1 MKVLKQ
7 LWIGFWLVNLSFLC
21 SCTYTQYK
29 PDERTPLGIKV
40 VSSGIWVDHN
50 LIDAKYLAVMQ
61 CYGVDPQKHIKDFYV
76 YIVKDYKTL
85 ENGIQYW
92 NCRSD
97 DFKCAGQYD
106 VYEDPSLTKVPPSL
120 AALGHELG
128 HMLAHF
134 EFDGMHA
141 FAEGGCAISHQCGD
155 TVDSYFNKNEP
166 VQEEWKPKPKQSPCL
181 PFFP

>member
-1 MKVLKQ
+1 LY
-7 LWIGFWLVNLSFLC
+7 

-29 PDERTPLGIKV
+29 PDERTPFGIRV
-40 VSSGIWVDHN
+40 ISNGVQVDHN

-61 CYGVDPQKHIKDFYV
+61 CYGVGPQKHIKDFYV

-85 ENGIQYW
+85 YNDVQYW

-97 DFKCAGQYD
+97 DFKCAGQYAI
-106 VYEDPSLTKVPPSL
+106 YEDPPLAKVPPSL
-120 AALGHELG
+120 AALGHEIG

-141 FAEGGCAISHQCGD
+141 FMEGGCAISHQCGD
-155 TVDSYFNKNEP
+155 VVDTYFNKGEF
-166 VQEEWKPKPKQSPCL
+166 VQGWEPKPKQLPCP